1 MKELFIPYEPK
12 KTNRWLVKFPEEFEI
27 PEYTLK
33 SITKPKYI
41 SGKWDDVRIT
51 FNAIANKQLEI
62 GLKKMIYTQGK
73 TNINWTFKF
82 TIEDLDPTGVVIGK
96 WEILV
101 DEVVSIDFGGELTY
115 HDDKI
120 QEIVLIVKPYD
131 CEPII

>member
-1 MKELFIPYEPK
+1 MKEFINYEPK

-41 SGKWDDVRIT
+41 NGKWDDIRIT

-96 WEILV
+96 WEIKV